1 MSEVEL
7 VEGAAAVALDP
18 GDVLVVRLPENATTG
33 YQWHARTGEG
43 LTLLDDE
50 PEEPQD
56 PGAHDARARCRPHAH
71 AAVAG
76 RAAPGSWRLDLRLV
90 AAVGGRERA
99 GAPGRRHRE
108 VSRPG
113 ARGVTGYQR

>member
-33 YQWHARTGEG
+33 YLWHARTGEG

-50 PEEPQD
+50 PDEPD
-56 PGAHDARARCRPHAH
+56 ETDHPERAMRAPGAGRTRTLRFRADST
-71 AAVAG
+71 
-76 RAAPGSWRLDLRLV
+76 GSWRLDLRL
-90 AAVGGRERA
+90 
-99 GAPGRRHRE
+99 
-108 VSRPG
+108 SRPWEDES
-113 ARGVTGYQR
+113 AQERRVDVTVR

>member
-50 PEEPQD
+50 PEEAQD
-56 PGAHDARARCRPHAH
+56 PERVMRAPG
-71 AAVAG
+71 AG
-76 RAAPGSWRLDLRLV
+76 RTRTIRLRAEREGSWRLELRL
-90 AAVGGRERA
+90 
-99 GAPGRRHRE
+99 
-108 VSRPG
+108 SRPWEDES
-113 ARGVTGYQR
+113 AQERRVDVTVR